1 MAKNRMT
8 FEKTQRENKK
18 RQKAALKRVNRQTR
32 KDQAKAKTE
41 VSDIDTDTDST
52 ELPPEAVKST

>member
-18 RQKAALKRVNRQTR
+18 RQKAALKRVNRQAR

-41 VSDIDTDTDST
+41 VNDIDTDTDST